1 MQEKNISIIGRQE
14 SPVKTVLRLSLPAIL
29 EQIMFTAVTYVDTA
43 MVGVL
48 GASATAAVGINS
60 SCVWLIGGILSAM
73 GVGFSVQIAQRA
85 GANDIEGARNV
96 VRTAV
101 FTCISVGIVAGILL
115 QMIAPF
121 IPIWMGGAP
130 EVIPLA
136 QDYVRIY
143 LMGVPFS
150 ILAMVFSPT
159 MRSLG
164 NMKTPMILN
173 ISGNLINC
181 VLNFLFIY
189 DTRTLSLFGHEFTMW
204 GAGWGVS
211 GAAFGTAVSNT
222 FVGLFMFS
230 AVMIRENPLK
240 VPLHTCLHP
249 QKNII
254 LRMIGIGTP
263 VAFERAI
270 VASGQVVS
278 TRLVT
283 GLGTLPLAAHH
294 LANTA
299 ESISYLPGEGIAYA
313 ATTLVGQS
321 VGAGDIHKAQMYGKT
336 CIKVAIAIALFGGLV
351 LFLFPKQ
358 LMGIFSSDMEV
369 IALGASVLMIEA
381 FAQPMLATSTVSSGS
396 FRGAGDSKWAFYM
409 AAGCMWGI
417 RIPLSYILSVVMA
430 MGLTGIWIAMCL
442 DLNFRGLICLL
453 RFRRGKWAG
462 KAVERLKA
470 QSSRFDPVNQTP
482 AEQE

>member
-60 SCVWLIGGILSAM
+60 SCVWLIGGTLSAM

-121 IPIWMGGAP
+121 IPVWMGGAP

-164 NMKTPMILN
+164 DMKTPMILN
-173 ISGNLINC
+173 ITGNIINC

-189 DTRTLSLFGHEFTMW
+189 DTRTLTLFGNEFTMW

-222 FVGLFMFS
+222 FVGIFMFS

-240 VPLHTCLHP
+240 VPLRSCLRP

-254 LRMIGIGTP
+254 VRMIGLGAP

-321 VGAGDIHKAQMYGKT
+321 VGAGDVHKAQMYGKT
-336 CIKVAIAIALFGGLV
+336 CIKVSIAIALGGGLI

-396 FRGAGDSKWAFYM
+396 FRGAGDSK
-409 AAGCMWGI
+409 
-417 RIPLSYILSVVMA
+417 
-430 MGLTGIWIAMCL
+430 
-442 DLNFRGLICLL
+442 
-453 RFRRGKWAG
+453 
-462 KAVERLKA
+462 
-470 QSSRFDPVNQTP
+470 
-482 AEQE
+482 

>member
-1 MQEKNISIIGRQE
+1 
-14 SPVKTVLRLSLPAIL
+14 
-29 EQIMFTAVTYVDTA
+29 
-43 MVGVL
+43 
-48 GASATAAVGINS
+48 
-60 SCVWLIGGILSAM
+60 M

-143 LMGVPFS
+143 LMAVPFS

-164 NMKTPMILN
+164 DMKTPMILN

-321 VGAGDIHKAQMYGKT
+321 VGAGDIHKAQMYGKDLYQGRHCHCVVRRT
-336 CIKVAIAIALFGGLV
+336 GAVPVPQAADGHLLQRYGSDCAGSQRPDDRGLCPAHAGYIHCV
-351 LFLFPKQ
+351 LGFVPWRRRFQ
-358 LMGIFSSDMEV
+358 VGILYGCRLHVGHPHS
-369 IALGASVLMIEA
+369 AVLY
-381 FAQPMLATSTVSSGS
+381 PH
-396 FRGAGDSKWAFYM
+396 RGD
-409 AAGCMWGI
+409 
-417 RIPLSYILSVVMA
+417 
-430 MGLTGIWIAMCL
+430 GIW
-442 DLNFRGLICLL
+442 G
-453 RFRRGKWAG
+453 
-462 KAVERLKA
+462 
-470 QSSRFDPVNQTP
+470 
-482 AEQE
+482 

>member
-1 MQEKNISIIGRQE
+1 MEEKKISIIDEGT
-14 SPVKTVLRLSLPAIL
+14 SPSRTVLRLSLPAIL

-60 SCVWLIGGILSAM
+60 SCVWLIGGTLSAM
-73 GVGFSVQIAQRA
+73 GVGFSVQIAQKA
-85 GANDIEGARNV
+85 GANDIDGARDV
-96 VRTAV
+96 MRTAV
-101 FTCISVGIVAGILL
+101 FTCFSVGIIAGILL
-115 QMIAPF
+115 QFLAPF
-121 IPIWMGGAP
+121 LPVWMGGAP
-130 EVIPLA
+130 DVIPLA

-150 ILAMVFSPT
+150 VLAMVFSPT
-159 MRSLG
+159 MRCLG
-164 NMKTPMILN
+164 DMRTPMVLN
-173 ISGNLINC
+173 IMGNLINC
-181 VLNFLFIY
+181 VLNFFFIY
-189 DTRTLSLFGHEFTMW
+189 ETRPVDLFGNVITIW

-211 GAAFGTAVSNT
+211 GAAFGTAVSNA
-222 FVGLFMFS
+222 FVGLLMFS

-240 VPLHTCLHP
+240 VPLHSCLHP
-249 QKNII
+249 QKNVI

-263 VAFERAI
+263 VAFDRAI

-278 TRLVT
+278 TRIVT

-321 VGAGDIHKAQMYGKT
+321 IGAGDMDKADLYGKT
-336 CIKVAIAIALFGGLV
+336 CIKVAIAISLFGGAL
-351 LFLFPKQ
+351 LFLLPQQ
-358 LMGIFSSDMEV
+358 LLSIFSSDAAV

-381 FAQPMLATSTVSSGS
+381 FAQPMLATSTVSSGA

-409 AAGCMWGI
+409 SAACMWGI
-417 RIPLSYILSVVMA
+417 RIPLSFLLTVFWDW
-430 MGLTGIWIAMCL
+430 GLTGIWVAMCL

-453 RFRRGKWAG
+453 RFRKREWAA
-462 KAVERLKA
+462 KAIEKLRA
-470 QSSRFDPVNQTP
+470 QSSRFDPVNQN
-482 AEQE
+482 AE

>member
-1 MQEKNISIIGRQE
+1 MR
-14 SPVKTVLRLSLPAIL
+14 
-29 EQIMFTAVTYVDTA
+29 
-43 MVGVL
+43 VGGL
-48 GASATAAVGINS
+48 
-60 SCVWLIGGILSAM
+60 
-73 GVGFSVQIAQRA
+73 
-85 GANDIEGARNV
+85 DIE
-96 VRTAV
+96 
-101 FTCISVGIVAGILL
+101 L
-115 QMIAPF
+115 
-121 IPIWMGGAP
+121 
-130 EVIPLA
+130 
-136 QDYVRIY
+136 
-143 LMGVPFS
+143 
-150 ILAMVFSPT
+150 
-159 MRSLG
+159 
-164 NMKTPMILN
+164 
-173 ISGNLINC
+173 
-181 VLNFLFIY
+181 
-189 DTRTLSLFGHEFTMW
+189 
-204 GAGWGVS
+204 
-211 GAAFGTAVSNT
+211 
-222 FVGLFMFS
+222 
-230 AVMIRENPLK
+230 
-240 VPLHTCLHP
+240 
-249 QKNII
+249 
-254 LRMIGIGTP
+254 
-263 VAFERAI
+263 
-270 VASGQVVS
+270 
-278 TRLVT
+278 
-283 GLGTLPLAAHH
+283 LAAHH

-417 RIPLSYILSVVMA
+417 RIPLSYILSVVMG